1 MAKDD
6 RSRWQV
12 EHEET
17 RLLLERYIS
26 VLALP
31 TDRLRVTTDRREFAR
46 WLGRDVRAS
55 IGGAYAFK
63 PATRE
68 HLVFIHLARIDR
80 SLPKSLEVVVAEE
93 LIHMRDR
100 LDGDLRRHAR
110 HGYDRIA
117 HRVAAITGASLEE
130 VRAAVIPPKR
140 RPARFMYACASCGLQ
155 VPRRMTGTW
164 SCGRCSPT
172 FEARYVL
179 RLVRA

>member
-1 MAKDD
+1 MH
-6 RSRWQV
+6 WHV

-17 RLLLERYIS
+17 RLLLERYIA

-31 TDRLRVTTDRREFAR
+31 TDRLRVTTERREFAT
-46 WLGRDVRAS
+46 WLGREVRAS

-63 PATRE
+63 PSTRE
-68 HLVFIHLARIDR
+68 HLVFIHLARIDL
-80 SLPKSLEVVVAEE
+80 SQPKSLEVVVAEE

-117 HRVAAITGASLEE
+117 RRVAAVTGASLEE

-140 RPARFMYACASCGLQ
+140 RPARFVYACASCGLE
-155 VPRRMTGTW
+155 VPRRTTGTW
-164 SCGRCSPT
+164 SCGRCSPH
-172 FEARYVL
+172 FDARYLL
-179 RLVRA
+179 RLVSA